1 MTKTSRE
8 TLRIPGPTPVPP
20 AVMEA
25 MQREMMP
32 HRGAAFR
39 EFYTETLRLA
49 QRVHRTDND
58 VFIWPGSGSAGWEA
72 AIVNLFSPSD
82 RVLAT
87 VAGDFGDR
95 FAKVAAA
102 FDLDVRRLDVPWG
115 QAVTPEAVRRA
126 LEETPDAKG
135 VLVAYNET
143 STALT
148 NPLPEVA
155 AVVRDH
161 GALVVVDA
169 VSAAGGLPLET
180 DAWGL
185 DVVLSGSQK
194 AWMCPPGLLLMAI
207 SPRAWEAYEHAR
219 FPRYFWD
226 FGAARRNAANGMSP
240 TTPPLTMLYALR
252 AALELIETEGL
263 ERVWERHRRVGEVV
277 RASVAAVGLQLF
289 PDPAY
294 ASNTLTGVRPPEG
307 IPARDLV
314 AAMRERHGIEL
325 EAGKGPIVDDI
336 LRIGHMG
343 WVEEPELEWAVAA
356 IGETL
361 EAWDP

>member
-1 MTKTSRE
+1 M
-8 TLRIPGPTPVPP
+8 
-20 AVMEA
+20 
-25 MQREMMP
+25 
-32 HRGAAFR
+32 
-39 EFYTETLRLA
+39 
-49 QRVHRTDND
+49 
-58 VFIWPGSGSAGWEA
+58 
-72 AIVNLFSPSD
+72 
-82 RVLAT
+82 
-87 VAGDFGDR
+87 
-95 FAKVAAA
+95 
-102 FDLDVRRLDVPWG
+102 
-115 QAVTPEAVRRA
+115 
-126 LEETPDAKG
+126 
-135 VLVAYNET
+135 
-143 STALT
+143 
-148 NPLPEVA
+148 
-155 AVVRDH
+155 RDH

-207 SPRAWEAYEHAR
+207 GSRAWEAHEHAS

-277 RASVAAVGLQLF
+277 RASVAALGLQLF

-294 ASNTLTGVRPPEG
+294 ASNTLTGVRPPND

-314 AAMRERHGIEL
+314 AAVRKRHGIEL
-325 EAGKGPIVDDI
+325 EAGKGPVIDDI

-343 WVEEPELEWAVAA
+343 WVEEPELERAVAA

-361 EAWDP
+361 EAWDS